1 MGLKL
6 SYVWVSKWNR
16 FIFLIVSPFG
26 DIPRKIYDS
35 DIMKFKSTIRHVRA
49 ISYSIRFS
57 LFILCFYFFFIFLS
71 CFVIVSVA
79 VAGCV
84 CFFSCIRFILP
95 LREILSFGICISASL
110 DPTHSHKRVN
120 IEHIINFHVNAI
132 YRHKRKRWKQK
143 KIQNEKAFPCSLVC
157 GRREKEKHRTI
168 FDDTIASNKRFTAN
182 HIICIHLSVLT

>member
-57 LFILCFYFFFIFLS
+57 LFILCFYFFLSFSLVLSSFLLLLP
-71 CFVIVSVA
+71 VE
-79 VAGCV
+79 
-84 CFFSCIRFILP
+84 CFFFCIRFILP

-143 KIQNEKAFPCSLVC
+143 KSTERKSVSLLV
-157 GRREKEKHRTI
+157 GLR
-168 FDDTIASNKRFTAN
+168 
-182 HIICIHLSVLT
+182 